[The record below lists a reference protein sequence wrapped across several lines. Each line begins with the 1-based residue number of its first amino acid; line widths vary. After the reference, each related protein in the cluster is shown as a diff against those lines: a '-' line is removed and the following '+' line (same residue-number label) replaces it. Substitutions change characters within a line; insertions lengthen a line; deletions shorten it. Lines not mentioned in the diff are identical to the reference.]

1 MSSLTLTQKLGISI
15 AMLGFVAGSAT
26 QLTDIFAPFGS
37 VAPLIVKEIVTI
49 SGFVSGVLGIVLSFI
64 SGQASIVKSVQA
76 MPGVESIVVNANA
89 NQALAQLAVDPVQAK
104 IDVAPGAAAAV
115 AQTAKGN
122 P

>member
-1 MSSLTLTQKLGISI
+1 MNLTLTQKLGISI
-15 AMLGFVAGSAT
+15 AMLGFIAGSAT
-26 QLTDIFAPFGS
+26 QLTDIFAPLGS

-64 SGQASIVKSVQA
+64 SGQASIVKSVQD
-76 MPGVESIVVNANA
+76 MPGVESIVVNAKA
-89 NQALAQLAVDPVQAK
+89 SPVLAQMALDPAQAK

-115 AQTAKGN
+115 TQTAKGT